1 MGWIRVIS
9 LFTTLEFFKLVDHWL
24 TKGVNMKA
32 PKTDLIRKA
41 GNCYAD
47 EAFPNLYHGMCEYA
61 ISNGSFSLIDLLD
74 YILEFTGKAHMDIST
89 WVASYASVRH
99 VEDFLEENHIHNFR
113 FVVDRGF
120 LNTRKVLYNQ
130 IRQIH
135 GDVIA
140 VTSNHAKFTIIYN
153 DEYNFVIE
161 TSANLNK
168 NNRLENFRITENKE
182 YCDFFR
188 NVFNQIFS
196 LHKSGNLS
204 KSTINEIFA

>member
-1 MGWIRVIS
+1 
-9 LFTTLEFFKLVDHWL
+9 
-24 TKGVNMKA
+24 MKA

-47 EAFPNLYHGMCEYA
+47 EAFPDLRNGMCEYA
-61 ISNGSFSLIDLLD
+61 ISNGSFSLIDLID
-74 YILEFTGKAHMDIST
+74 YILEYTGAANMDIST
-89 WVASYASVRH
+89 WVASYASVQH
-99 VEDFLEENHIHNFR
+99 VEDFLEENTINNFR

-120 LNTRKVLYNQ
+120 LNTRKPLYDK
-130 IRQIH
+130 IKKLY

-153 DEYNFVIE
+153 DKYNFVIE

-168 NNRLENFRITENKE
+168 NNRLENFRVTEDKE

-188 NVFNQIFS
+188 SVFDDIFA
-196 LHKSGNLS
+196 LHKAGNLS
-204 KSTINEIFA
+204 KSTINDIFT